1 MTIIEAI
8 KEVMR
13 RNSHAM
19 TTKEAYQQII
29 ENELYKFKAA
39 DPVHIVNS
47 QIRRHCKGIPEQKSY
62 STTKHF
68 MLIGDNKYYFIDPP
82 ETISEIKKIISKEYF
97 LPKINFAKPIY
108 SPDILDGNIE
118 FKAKVLKEWFI
129 SEYDVLCEKNS
140 SEQEER
146 VYVDVL
152 DGPYETLDVL
162 KDEFASIIPLNLIA
176 KVAGEIENKFKCKEW
191 SKIPKDNDIA
201 EYFIENLN
209 TEFYDN
215 FKLAIESIKLLS
227 HQSPL
232 LKEDFQQSLDRML
245 YVHIITAMES
255 YLSDA
260 FTNVVLSDE
269 LNVRKLVEKTPEL
282 WTRTL
287 NLGDIFLRLDSLNS
301 EVQKY
306 LMELIYHRLDK
317 VRELYRH
324 TLNIQFPEDLSSIF
338 KAIINRHDII
348 HRNGKR
354 KDGSTLTIT
363 SEDVSFLLDEVTS
376 FVKEVDKQ
384 LK

>member
-232 LKEDFQQSLDRML
+232 LKEDLQQSLDRML

>member
-13 RNSHAM
+13 RKGHAM

-29 ENELYKFKAA
+29 ENDLYKFKAA

-68 MLIGDNKYYFIDPP
+68 ELAGENKYYFIDPP
-82 ETISEIKKIISKEYF
+82 ETISEIKKIIPKEYF
-97 LPKINFAKPIY
+97 LPNIDRANPIY
-108 SPDILDGNIE
+108 SQDILNGNLK
-118 FKAKVLKEWFI
+118 FKTRVLKEWFI
-129 SEYDVLCEKNS
+129 SEYEALCERS
-140 SEQEER
+140 SYDQEEG

-162 KDEFASIIPLNLIA
+162 NDEFANIICLDIIA
-176 KVAGEIENKFKCKEW
+176 KVSGEIENEFKCKEW
-191 SKIPKDNDIA
+191 SKIPKDNDID

-215 FKLAIESIKLLS
+215 FKIALRSIELLS
-227 HQSPL
+227 HQSPV
-232 LKEDFQQSLDRML
+232 LKEELQQSLNRML
-245 YVHIITAMES
+245 YGNIITAMES

-260 FTNVVLSDE
+260 FTHVVLSDE
-269 LNVRKLVEKTPEL
+269 LKIRRLVEKTPEL
-282 WTRTL
+282 QNRTL
-287 NLGDIFLRLDSLNS
+287 KLGEIFLRLDSLKS

-317 VRELYRH
+317 VRELYYH
-324 TLNIQFPEDLSSIF
+324 TLNIKFPEDLSSIF
-338 KAIINRHDII
+338 KAIINRHDIV

-363 SEDVSFLLDEVTS
+363 SEDVSFLLSEVTS
-376 FVKEVDKQ
+376 FIKEIDKQ
-384 LK
+384 LR